1 MIKKSPR
8 SSAFY
13 DPRVFVSFLLLF
25 GATVLAIS
33 GFGVPANGQGS
44 KEQPARPTG
53 APAGGMPD
61 VVQMVGPYSEDRDL
75 RSLPYIPANMEEEEV
90 RLMRHPLPLTPST
103 EPSDP
108 VQKVRESIARTI
120 AMPTPISTFAG
131 MGSGDTCGTCL
142 PPDT

>member
-1 MIKKSPR
+1 MRKR
-8 SSAFY
+8 STKHSGFF
-13 DPRVFVSFLLLF
+13 DPRVFIGFLLFF
-25 GATVLAIS
+25 GASLLAFT
-33 GFGVPANGQGS
+33 GFGIPVDAQAP
-44 KEQPARPTG
+44 PRPQII
-53 APAGGMPD
+53 ASPNAGKPD
-61 VVQMVGPYSEDRDL
+61 IIQMVGPFSEDRDL
-75 RSLPYIPANMEEEEV
+75 RSLPYIPPNMEEEEV
-90 RLMRHPLPLTPST
+90 RLMRHPPPLTPST